1 MDTNGQKMKNQ
12 RMKKLTKFIPV
23 ILILLVLIGIEFWV
37 NYYRPK
43 NLMVKE
49 KAIETMASGPKE
61 PDSLRIQTLINYSIP
76 DAQEI
81 GMKFNSNL
89 KFKIVVFGGSEG
101 KRYNSFR
108 NEIQNKWTNLIKICM
123 KLDKSAEINIAGF
136 RKDSIVY
143 SYFKKNV
150 FDNITYYFEFDINE
164 SNIGTISEYE
174 ILFNRIYCKN
184 NFNLLVKNSNS
195 VMNKFF
201 KVYECTLNGK

>member
-1 MDTNGQKMKNQ
+1 
-12 RMKKLTKFIPV
+12 MKKLTKFIPV
-23 ILILLVLIGIEFWV
+23 ILILLVLIGIEFWLIIIGQ
-37 NYYRPK
+37 

-49 KAIETMASGPKE
+49 KR
-61 PDSLRIQTLINYSIP
+61 LRLWHLDQKNLILLRSQTLIKYSIP

-136 RKDSIVY
+136 GKDSIVY
-143 SYFKKNV
+143 SYFKKM
-150 FDNITYYFEFDINE
+150 FLI
-164 SNIGTISEYE
+164 ISHI
-174 ILFNRIYCKN
+174 IL
-184 NFNLLVKNSNS
+184 NLI
-195 VMNKFF
+195 
-201 KVYECTLNGK
+201 